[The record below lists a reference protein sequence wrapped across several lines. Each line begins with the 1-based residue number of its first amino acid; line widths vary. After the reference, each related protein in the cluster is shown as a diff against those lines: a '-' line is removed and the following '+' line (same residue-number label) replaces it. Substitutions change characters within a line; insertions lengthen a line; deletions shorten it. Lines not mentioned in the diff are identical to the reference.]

1 MPTQDGE
8 RDRNIEKS
16 ASELSNLQIEEN
28 QTNIEKPNLEG
39 KTLITR
45 DEYDELSKRFRNAQ
59 GEEMEEKD
67 VPGYYKRK
75 VKYAV

>member
-1 MPTQDGE
+1 MNKGQQNMPTQDGE
-8 RDRNIEKS
+8 SDRNIEKS

-45 DEYDELSKRFRNAQ
+45 DEYDELSKRFRNA
-59 GEEMEEKD
+59 
-67 VPGYYKRK
+67 
-75 VKYAV
+75 